1 MPARAA
7 AGQTEEKRMDI
18 RISGHQVDTGAA
30 FSAHVRD
37 RLGAMVEKYFPRA
50 ISAQVTLA
58 PAPHGHFSCD
68 IVMHVM
74 ADIILKGSNRAVEA
88 HPAFDGAADR
98 IDKQLRRYMRRLKDR
113 HGPGADRAATRSAQ
127 GEILAILENA
137 DYKVFAPVADEA
149 EPASDHPLVIAE
161 TRVDIP
167 ETSVGDAVMM
177 LDLRNT
183 NALLFVNSATRDHN
197 MVYRRDDGS
206 IGWVEPRRSPA
217 RAATPAA
224 AALIADPIR
233 IATPAK

>member
-1 MPARAA
+1 
-7 AGQTEEKRMDI
+7 MDI

-30 FSAHVRD
+30 FATHVRE

-58 PAPHGHFSCD
+58 PAPHGHFGCD

-74 ADIILKGSNRAVEA
+74 SDIILKGSNRGAEA
-88 HPAFDGAADR
+88 HLAFDGAADR

-113 HGPGADRAATRSAQ
+113 HGPGAERSAERA
-127 GEILAILENA
+127 GLAEMAAVLDNA
-137 DYKVFAPVADEA
+137 DYKIFAAAPDET
-149 EPASDHPLVIAE
+149 EVEGDHPLVIAE

-183 NALLFVNSATRDHN
+183 TALLFVNSASGDHN

-206 IGWVEPRRSPA
+206 IGWVEPRRASA
-217 RAATPAA
+217 SAA
-224 AALIADPIR
+224 
-233 IATPAK
+233 K